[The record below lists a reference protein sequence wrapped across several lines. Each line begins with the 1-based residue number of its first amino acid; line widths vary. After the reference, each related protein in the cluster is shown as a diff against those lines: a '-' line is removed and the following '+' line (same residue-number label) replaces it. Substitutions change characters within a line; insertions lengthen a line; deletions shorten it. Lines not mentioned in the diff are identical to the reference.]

1 MKRRAEVLAAGAV
14 GAVLFAAT
22 MIAGPLMAA
31 GAVLGT
37 AMTAAV
43 YWHPI
48 IGLGLM
54 ILTGTTLQVLGSEHL
69 TGLPLS
75 LGKVAGMVTLV
86 AWVLRSLL
94 HRRPLTWSPQ
104 IGAFLVFFVTIWLA
118 GFIAPDAGEAREAL
132 FRYAQLFLLF
142 FIITNIAGES
152 DLLLDQAIVAFT
164 ASMAVSSM
172 IGLAEYFLPA
182 LSIESD
188 DPALVQGSIG
198 AIIDRDSLDGVEIKR
213 ITGGL
218 GDSNWF
224 SYTLVSVLPLNI
236 YLFHRYA
243 RPLARSL
250 ILAAGALQS
259 VCVVLSFTRSAM
271 MALAVAIFVLL
282 LRRRLP
288 LKPLLL
294 AAGIGLAAL
303 FVWNPPGLQR
313 VYSVDYAKVGSTPLR
328 TWMLHGGVALI
339 LERPVTGYGYNQYGP
354 NFVRWLGS
362 QPGLDEAVEAWENEF
377 FRLVAV
383 GEERAEWVMPHNTLL
398 QVWIEFG
405 LFGMLAFTG
414 FLWALLRDLGTSR
427 RLGTPAQVE
436 LADCLLAAILS
447 FLVCAM
453 FGHLLL
459 LKVVWILGGLSA
471 ALCRVSV
478 AGAAADIGRRRG

>member
-1 MKRRAEVLAAGAV
+1 MKRGAEMLAAGTV
-14 GAVLFAAT
+14 GAVLFAGAA
-22 MIAGPLMAA
+22 IVGPLLAL

-43 YWHPI
+43 YWYPI
-48 IGLGLM
+48 VGLGLM
-54 ILTGTTLQVLGSEHL
+54 ILTGTALQVLGSEHL

-75 LGKVAGMVTLV
+75 LGKVAGMVTLLTW
-86 AWVLRSLL
+86 ALRSLL
-94 HRRPLTWSPQ
+94 HRRPMTWSPQ
-104 IGAFLVFFVTIWLA
+104 IGAFALFFVAVWLA
-118 GFIAPDAGEAREAL
+118 GFIAPDTGEAREAL

-142 FIITNIAGES
+142 FMIANIAGES
-152 DLLLDQAIVAFT
+152 DRHLDQAIVAFT
-164 ASMAVSSM
+164 ASMALSSM

-182 LSIESD
+182 LSIEYD
-188 DPALVQGSIG
+188 DSALAKSSIG
-198 AIIDRDSLDGVEIKR
+198 AQIDRVSLDGVEVKR

-224 SYTLVSVLPLNI
+224 SYTLVGVLPLNI

-243 RPLARSL
+243 QPLARSL

-259 VCVVLSFTRSAM
+259 VCVVLSLTRSAM

-288 LKPLLL
+288 LMPLLL
-294 AAGIGLAAL
+294 AAGIGVGAI

-313 VYSVDYAKVGSTPLR
+313 IYSFEYAKVGSTPLR
-328 TWMLHGGVALI
+328 SWMLYGGVALI
-339 LERPVTGYGYNQYGP
+339 LEQPVTGYGYNQYGS
-354 NFVRWLGS
+354 NFLRWLGA
-362 QPGLDEAVEAWENEF
+362 QPGLDEAVEDWENEF
-377 FRLVAV
+377 FRLVAS
-383 GEERAEWVMPHNTLL
+383 GEERVEWVMPHNTLL

-405 LFGMLAFTG
+405 LLGMLAFTG

-427 RLGTPAQVE
+427 RLGTPAQGE
-436 LADCLLAAILS
+436 LADCLLAATLG

-459 LKVVWILGGLSA
+459 LKVVWMLGGLGA

-478 AGAAADIGRRRG
+478 AGAAADNGRRRG